1 MKAEKM
7 KLFSTHKLGNIELKN
22 RIVMAPMTRAR
33 ANGNIPNDM
42 MATYYAKRADAGLII
57 TEGTAPSPNGLGYAR
72 IPGIYS
78 QSQINGW
85 KKITKTV
92 HNNGGKIFM
101 QIMHTGRVSHPL
113 NMEEGAR
120 ILAPS
125 AIALSGEMYTDQEG
139 LKPYPTPEAM
149 SIEEI
154 KQAQAE
160 FVEAARNA
168 IEAGFDGVE
177 IHAANGYLANQ
188 FLNPASNQRN
198 DIYGGSAE
206 NRNRFVI
213 ELAEQVAN
221 AIGADKTGV
230 RLSPYGVFNDMEIY
244 EGIDEAFISL
254 ARELDKL
261 KLVYL
266 HLVDLSAQGAPEVPQ
281 SIKDSIRS
289 AFKGNVIINGGLNK
303 DTAEATLNEEKG
315 ELVAFGVP
323 FISNPD
329 LVYKIENDLE
339 LNAPDPDTFFT
350 PGIEGYLDYPTLN

>member
-1 MKAEKM
+1 M